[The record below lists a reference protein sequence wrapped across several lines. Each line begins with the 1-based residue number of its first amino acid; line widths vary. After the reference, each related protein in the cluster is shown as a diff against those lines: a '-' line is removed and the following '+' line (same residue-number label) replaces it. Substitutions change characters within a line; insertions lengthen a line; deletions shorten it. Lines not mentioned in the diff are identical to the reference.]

1 MEKYFKKKLESPF
14 LEEKESK
21 EDDGG
26 KSCDMVRTE
35 TKFSDLPTDPG
46 LRCPILDYNP
56 NDRDQI
62 RREFLLRGPCQPRSH
77 KFPMSKCGQVLRKF
91 NHVWF
96 EEYPNWLEYSITKD
110 AAFCLCCYLFKPIIG
125 KQAGSDS
132 FVSEGF
138 SN

>member
-1 MEKYFKKKLESPF
+1 MFPEGQ
-14 LEEKESK
+14 
-21 EDDGG
+21 EDDGN
-26 KSCDMVRTE
+26 KSCGMVRKE
-35 TKFSDLPTDPG
+35 TKFPNLPTDPG

-77 KFPMSKCGQVLRKF
+77 KFPMSKCGKVLRKF

-96 EEYPNWLEYSITKD
+96 EEYPNWLEYSIAKD
-110 AAFCLCCYLFKPIIG
+110 AAFFLCCYLFKPIIG